1 MVAAAKAGLQK
12 ESLDSEYPRVQE
24 IPFSSETKRMTTL
37 HQTNGNLTA
46 YAKGAPEMILD
57 SCDWHLTAD
66 GVKPLDD
73 VGRKQALAMAQEM
86 AGEALRVLAI
96 SSKPD
101 VTLETAQTGMTFLGL
116 AGMIDPPRP
125 EAKSAIAICEQAGIR
140 AVMITGD
147 HPVTA
152 QAVAR
157 ELGSAQNRTSCDRRG
172 TGGDERRTI
181 ST

>member
-1 MVAAAKAGLQK
+1 MAA
-12 ESLDSEYPRVQE
+12 
-24 IPFSSETKRMTTL
+24 I
-37 HQTNGNLTA
+37 GNT
-46 YAKGAPEMILD
+46 
-57 SCDWHLTAD
+57 SD

-73 VGRKQALAMAQEM
+73 IGRKQVLAMAHEM

-96 SSKPD
+96 SSKPG

-125 EAKSAIAICEQAGIR
+125 EAKSAIAVCEQAGIR

-157 ELGSAQNRTSCDRRG
+157 ELGMPKPDGS
-172 TGGDERRTI
+172 
-181 ST
+181 